1 MLSSL
6 LIFGCMFFSFTT
18 TLALPSHL
26 VNDRISADING
37 RSIILSTNASQHRDL
52 RSVNAS
58 SSTSNPTPIN
68 ATINLSYSP
77 LCFPPPPA
85 GREPYPIGDPHDCL
99 EAIHKV
105 ISVMNPFQVVS
116 WGISV
121 NWIHDTCVVNLSH
134 LTARVEFFSAADI
147 AQEALRIYLECITQ
161 GHMFRG
167 GTIRIGSG
175 LNFMVVLGWRRIA
188 TPADTLEGSLANNS
202 SSS

>member
-1 MLSSL
+1 MLFSL
-6 LIFGCMFFSFTT
+6 LVFGCIFFPFTT

-52 RSVNAS
+52 RSVNAG

-77 LCFPPPPA
+77 LCFPPPPP
-85 GREPYPIGDPHDCL
+85 GRDPFPIGEPHDCL

-105 ISVMNPFQVVS
+105 MSVMNPFEVVS

-134 LTARVEFFSAADI
+134 LTTRAESFSAAAI
-147 AQEALRIYLECITQ
+147 AQEALRVYLECVTQ
-161 GHMFRG
+161 DHMYRG
-167 GTIRIGSG
+167 GTVRIGNG
-175 LNFMVVLGWRRIA
+175 MNFLVVLGWRRIA
-188 TPADTLEGSLANNS
+188 TPADALEGSLANNS